1 MSISDL
7 IVSIDVEEK
16 AWIKDG
22 RSKRV
27 EGQTSVNMVHQL
39 QSHVKGKG
47 KQNKNNNKPKQSTT
61 VKKKKEEEEDCFMCG
76 SPDHW
81 TKKCSNRKEGRKPLH
96 QYHGL
101 AEPSQTPNT
110 PIQ

>member
-7 IVSIDVEEK
+7 IVSLDVEEK

-27 EGQTSVNMVHQL
+27 EGQTSANMVHQP

-47 KQNKNNNKPKQSTT
+47 KQNKNNNKSKQTT
-61 VKKKKEEEEDCFMCG
+61 TFKKKEEDEGCFMCG

-81 TKKCSNRKEGRKPLH
+81 TKKCPNYCGSNAGTEL
-96 QYHGL
+96 YII
-101 AEPSQTPNT
+101 E
-110 PIQ
+110 